1 MWYTLAASL
10 FFLPFYLRISLTL
23 LAIALGLAVFDQTLL
38 PPGILALTVMGIVA
52 VYCGVQKQP
61 HAFALPGEIILVFSA
76 VALMLHMIPGFN
88 NLIIVSGERVGPQSA
103 PFTFYYNLDKALIPF
118 LLMAC
123 LPTLL
128 KRPAKPPA
136 NAAWWLVLL
145 MSMPLLLLLATFA
158 GGLKVEPHLPSW
170 LGSFVLANVFF
181 VCLAEEALFRGYI
194 QQRLS
199 QLLGDK
205 RALLIAAL
213 LFGLAHFSGGLLL
226 MLFAAMT
233 GVIYGLAWLW
243 SGRLWVATLVHFSFN
258 MLHLL
263 LFTYPVWQ
271 RVPT

>member
-10 FFLPFYLRISLTL
+10 LFLPFYLRSSLIL
-23 LAIALGLAVFDQTLL
+23 LTIALVLAVLDQTLL
-38 PPGILALTVMGIVA
+38 PPGIIALTVMGVVA
-52 VYCGVQKQP
+52 VYCAVQKQP

-76 VALMLHMIPGFN
+76 VALMLHMIPGVN
-88 NLIIVSGERVGPQSA
+88 NLIIVSGEQAGPQSA

-118 LLMAC
+118 LLLAC

-136 NAAWWLVLL
+136 NVLWWLVLL

-170 LGSFVLANVFF
+170 LGTFMLANLFF

-226 MLFAAMT
+226 VLFATMA

-263 LFTYPVWQ
+263 LFTYPFWQ
-271 RVPT
+271 HIPT

>member
-38 PPGILALTVMGIVA
+38 PPGIVALTVMGIVA

-88 NLIIVSGERVGPQSA
+88 NLLIVSGERVGPESA
-103 PFTFYYNLDKALIPF
+103 PLTFYYNLDKALIPF
-118 LLMAC
+118 LLLAC

-136 NAAWWLVLL
+136 NVTWWLILL

-205 RALLIAAL
+205 RALLVAAL

-258 MLHLL
+258 ILHLL

>member
-1 MWYTLAASL
+1 MWYTLAVSL
-10 FFLPFYLRISLTL
+10 LFLPFYLRSSLIL
-23 LAIALGLAVFDQTLL
+23 LAIALGLAVLDQTLL
-38 PPGILALTVMGIVA
+38 PPGIIALTVMGAVA
-52 VYCGVQKQP
+52 VYCGLQKQP
-61 HAFALPGEIILVFSA
+61 HAFSLPGEIILVFSA
-76 VALMLHMIPGFN
+76 VALMLHMIPGVN
-88 NLIIVSGERVGPQSA
+88 NLIIVSGEQAGPQSA
-103 PFTFYYNLDKALIPF
+103 PFTFYYNIDKALIPF
-118 LLMAC
+118 LLLAC

-136 NAAWWLVLL
+136 NTLWWLVLL

-158 GGLKVEPHLPSW
+158 GALKVEPHLPAW
-170 LGSFVLANVFF
+170 LGSFMLANLFF

-213 LFGLAHFSGGLLL
+213 LFGVAHFSGGLLL
-226 MLFAAMT
+226 VLFATMA
-233 GVIYGLAWLW
+233 GLIYGLAWLW

-263 LFTYPVWQ
+263 LFTYPFWQ
-271 RVPT
+271 HVPT

>member
-10 FFLPFYLRISLTL
+10 FLLPFYLRISLIF

-38 PPGILALTVMGIVA
+38 PPGIVALCVIGVIA
-52 VYCGVQKQP
+52 LYCGVQKQP
-61 HAFALPGEIILVFSA
+61 HAFALPGEIILVVSA

-88 NLIIVSGERVGPQSA
+88 NLLIVSGEQVGPQSA
-103 PFTFYYNLDKALIPF
+103 PLTFYYNLDKALIPF

-136 NAAWWLVLL
+136 NASWWLILL

-158 GGLKVEPHLPSW
+158 GGLKVELHLPAW
-170 LGSFVLANVFF
+170 LGSFMLANLFF

-205 RALLIAAL
+205 RALMIAAL

-226 MLFAAMT
+226 VLFATMA

-243 SGRLWVATLVHFSFN
+243 SGRVWVATLVHFAFN

-263 LFTYPVWQ
+263 LFTYPVLQ
-271 RVPT
+271 RIPT